1 MYRVFVSHS
10 SRDKAAAVA
19 VTRWLTENEPS
30 LNGEIFLDVD
40 PRTGIAPG
48 TRWKSELVRAVDR
61 CEAVI
66 CLISSNWE
74 RSAECLAEFRHAES
88 LNKRIFCARI
98 DPAAR
103 GQKTR
108 EWQFCDLFPDT
119 HSPVTT
125 ITPEGGG
132 APTVLASDGLH
143 RMLRGLR
150 EAGIGAEH
158 FPWPP
163 PDDCHRAP
171 YRGWQSMEDVDAA
184 IFFGR
189 DPQILRG
196 LDVLRGMRSTGV
208 EGLFVVLGPSG
219 VGKSSFLRAGL
230 LPRLRRDRD
239 NFLLCDI
246 VRPERAAITG
256 DQGLA
261 NAILQL
267 RSRAGLTGPALGD
280 IKAACLAGDT
290 DQLTNWLREARRDP
304 LDPSAAPTLILP
316 IDQAEE
322 LFTTEAGPEA
332 ATFLELL
339 GDLLHSDAIAESPM
353 IAVVTIRAD
362 RYEALQTAPELLGV
376 HTREFSDLK
385 PMPVSEFKEVITG
398 PAARATT
405 AGLRLSLAPALV
417 AQLVTD
423 ATGGADSL
431 PLLALTLSRLYL
443 DYGSTGELTLANYQ
457 SMGGMQHIVHA
468 EIDTLLA
475 ADPDLRSQQ
484 LDVLHAAF
492 IPWLATIDPRTDQ
505 PSRRVARWSELP
517 PASHDLINAMVARRL
532 LVKNE
537 RGGETVIEV
546 ALESLLRQWVPLT
559 RWLQEQATDLKEAD
573 NLDRAAADWNR
584 NARSP
589 EWLIEGARLATA
601 MQLANSPMFT
611 DRVRHAAEFLEAS
624 KEREDA
630 EAEAERQRRETELR
644 NARQRRDEAQAHAAV
659 LHKRTKV
666 LRAVL
671 ALTLAVALVAVTG
684 FVLAVAARNDAN
696 AKRREADDRSRE
708 ALAERLTSQAQ
719 AMLAGGQPGSEL
731 QAIAKLLAAQ
741 RISANP
747 NIGAL
752 VTALSK
758 KPELQKI
765 VDPSGGGP
773 GIPALSAD
781 GHRIAAY
788 TPSGIRLFDTETGQ
802 PIGKPFA
809 DSKATKGIKPS
820 SDGRFVAIYSED
832 KTIRVWD
839 SAVPQPIG
847 QPMTGTV
854 NYGGVVAVSPDGHR
868 VAAVD
873 GGGAGTGADRISAG
887 TADTLRLW
895 DTETGQQ
902 LGGPLAGPVGPI
914 SALAFSPDGRYLA
927 SAGWDNTVRLWDASN
942 GSALG
947 EPLHGGSDPH
957 MGGNDARLSLAFS
970 PDGHV
975 LAAGGY
981 TVGVGTLL
989 SAGSPLRLWNVDT
1002 REVIGTSVSG
1012 NYGAVQSVAFSPDSG
1027 LIATG
1032 STDKTVRLWDARTGQ
1047 PIGQPLEFQASV
1059 TDVAFTR
1066 QGNRIVSVSSDTV
1079 QVSNADTGAT
1089 ITTRMGGSIAVTMD
1103 AEGGYGLD
1111 STADRPRILE
1121 FHDDTFRSFDA
1132 DTGEPIGPAIVTEA
1146 LRGIHAFDFSPDH
1159 RWLAVA
1165 TGKEIRIVDTLNGQ
1179 PHGEPIRGHDDYVNS
1194 TEFDPGGR
1202 TIATASDDKTVRLWD
1217 WRTGR
1222 QIGKPMI
1229 GHEYGVRSVT
1239 FSDDGHRLYSRS
1251 IDSIRIWDTG
1261 TGRAIGKPIGS
1272 PSASGFADMTVSPD
1286 GRRIAGASGKTI
1298 QQWDAESGEAVGPPM
1313 EGSDR
1318 QIDIVY
1324 SPDGR
1329 HLVSICA
1336 DSTLRFWDTTTGR
1349 QVGEA
1354 VDTTAVGKANYVKF
1368 SHDGRRVFIG
1378 AAQISLDGKPPFVGG
1393 GIWQL
1398 PAPTAWMDALCDK
1411 LATNPS
1417 HEQWKDWISP
1427 DVPSRELC
1435 PGKPSP

>member
-30 LNGEIFLDVD
+30 LTGEIFLDVD

-66 CLISSNWE
+66 CLISSDWE

-108 EWQFCDLFPDT
+108 EWQFCDLFPDA

-125 ITPEGGG
+125 ITSEDGST
-132 APTVLASDGLH
+132 PTVLASDGLH

-163 PDDCHRAP
+163 PGDCHRAP

-246 VRPERAAITG
+246 VRPERAAVTG

-290 DQLTNWLREARRDP
+290 GQLTNWLREARRDP
-304 LDPSAAPTLILP
+304 LDPNAAPTLILP

-332 ATFLELL
+332 ATCLGLL
-339 GDLLHSDAIAESPM
+339 GDLLHSDAIAESPI

-492 IPWLATIDPRTDQ
+492 IPWLATIDPNTDQ

-546 ALESLLRQWVPLT
+546 ALESLLRQWRPLA
-559 RWLQEQATDLKEAD
+559 RWLQEQAKDLKEAD

-624 KEREDA
+624 KKREDA

-644 NARQRRDEAQAHAAV
+644 NAQQRRDEAQAHAAV
-659 LHKRTKV
+659 LHERTKV

-684 FVLAVAARNDAN
+684 FALAVAARNDAN
-696 AKRREADDRSRE
+696 TKRREADDRSRE

-765 VDPSGGGP
+765 VDPSAGGP
-773 GIPALSAD
+773 GLPTLSAD
-781 GHRIAAY
+781 GQRIAAF
-788 TPSGIRLFDTETGQ
+788 TPSGIRLLDTETGQ

-809 DSKATKGIKPS
+809 DPKTTSAMQPS
-820 SDGRFVAIYSED
+820 SDGRFVAIFNAD

-839 SAVPQPIG
+839 SAVAQPIG
-847 QPMTGTV
+847 QPLTGTV
-854 NYGGVVAVSPDGHR
+854 NYAGVVAVSPDGHR
-868 VAAVD
+868 VAA
-873 GGGAGTGADRISAG
+873 ADRGSAD

-902 LGGPLAGPVGPI
+902 LGGSLTGHVGPI
-914 SALAFSPDGRYLA
+914 SALAFSPDGRHLA
-927 SAGWDNTVRLWDASN
+927 SAGWDNTVRLWDASK

-947 EPLHGGSDPH
+947 EPLRGGGDPH
-957 MGGNDARLSLAFS
+957 MGDNDATLSVAFS
-970 PDGHV
+970 PDGHTI
-975 LAAGGY
+975 AAGGH
-981 TVGVGTLL
+981 TVGIGTLL
-989 SAGSPLRLWNVDT
+989 SAGSPLRLWNADT
-1002 REVIGTSVSG
+1002 GEAIGTSVSG
-1012 NYGAVQSVAFSPDSG
+1012 NYGEIQSVAFSPDSG
-1027 LIATG
+1027 RIATG
-1032 STDKTVRLWDARTGQ
+1032 STDKTVRLWDAHTGQ
-1047 PIGQPLEFQASV
+1047 PIGHPLEFQASV

-1079 QVSNADTGAT
+1079 QVSNADTDAA
-1089 ITTRMGGSIAVTMD
+1089 ITTKMGGSVAATTE

-1111 STADRPRILE
+1111 TTADRPRVLK
-1121 FHDDTFRSFDA
+1121 FHDDAFRTFDA

-1146 LRGIHAFDFSPDH
+1146 LRGIKEFDLSPDH

-1165 TGKEIRIVDTLNGQ
+1165 TGKEIHVVDTSNGQ
-1179 PHGEPIRGHDDYVNS
+1179 SHGEPIRGHDDYVNYV
-1194 TEFDPGGR
+1194 EFDPSGQ

-1217 WRTGR
+1217 WRNGR
-1222 QIGKPMI
+1222 QIGKPMT
-1229 GHEYGVRSVT
+1229 GHEYGVRSIA

-1251 IDSIRIWDTG
+1251 TDSIRIWDTAA
-1261 TGRAIGKPIGS
+1261 GRAIGKPIGS
-1272 PSASGFADMTVSPD
+1272 PNAFGFGDMSISAD

-1318 QIDIVY
+1318 QVDIAY

-1354 VDTTAVGKANYVKF
+1354 VDTTAVGKADYVKF
-1368 SHDGRRVFIG
+1368 SHDGRRIFIS
-1378 AAQISLDGKPPFVGG
+1378 AAQVSLDGNPPFVGG

-1398 PAPTAWMDALCDK
+1398 PAPTAWVDALCDK

-1427 DVPSRELC
+1427 DVPYRELC
-1435 PGKPSP
+1435 RGKPSP